1 MRQEHAKGYSLW
13 LSREEWGAVMDGLI
27 LERERSEQ
35 RKRVNPE
42 SCSDARSAMCLDL
55 IQKIGTPA
63 TLPQG
68 ATMTTL
74 EELREAVERYRN
86 PYGYSDSEV
95 FAAEAI
101 LIADCLTDPNPIS
114 KEVLEGMGFAGGK
127 LIVGHCMIDYP
138 PLSVGDFEFETLDL
152 RVVGASW
159 ESVNPQ
165 PRTRGDLYSL
175 LLRLGHLTPA
185 PQTKDKESER

>member
-1 MRQEHAKGYSLW
+1 MMSRDAKGYSLW

-101 LIADCLTDPNPIS
+101 LIADAFLDRSPITR
-114 KEVLEGMGFAGGK
+114 ERLLELGFEPIDGDDHRLMLGG
-127 LIVGHCMIDYP
+127 VRYNFRSSDNGVC
-138 PLSVGDFEFETLDL
+138 F
-152 RVVGASW
+152 
-159 ESVNPQ
+159 VNCVAEPQ
-165 PRTRGDLYSL
+165 PKTIGQLRFLLQSLGDS
-175 LLRLGHLTPA
+175 A
-185 PQTKDKESER
+185 